1 MRRIFERILIFVL
14 VFAIFCTNININ
26 GAASAIRTDNFYQ
39 MKSEQQN
46 VRAKE
51 TTETKRIAKLE
62 GTTEA
67 KQITEGK
74 QKTEVE
80 GTTEAGQKTE
90 AEGTTEAGQKTE
102 IEGATEAEQKTE
114 AKGTTEKE
122 QMTEEKTIEKQQ
134 STETRKKEKSE
145 DIEDTEQHVSTQK
158 TEDTE
163 TQKEGQEAA
172 EESVPVV
179 QSTSPSTNHSVT
191 MPDVTSHYFLL
202 QKNSTKVTQA
212 SGKNLITVADA
223 KAASKYIYESY
234 PNGKAYNFT
243 PRFGTGSSITVGG
256 GNGGGVSFAT
266 IKKSTVKRFGA
277 VYDAVNSGYIAS
289 KAFNLQKC
297 TENPYAIYKKV
308 GTWYDYNT
316 GRTYAVDM
324 KISVTGYKFPGASV
338 RKQLANQ
345 ELAAPYVAFR
355 KNTIGLYVM
364 GTDYVQTRI
373 EFFYTGTQTGIS
385 GIRGMIQFCD
395 IDAQQGVDFGSGF
408 EKVLMFKMSASKLQY
423 NSTGLIGSS
432 KGYVSARSI
441 ENLGKNDENT
451 TAFGI
456 FSGSVVNCRWTM
468 AKCDHQDTGG
478 NAAYAVKGGYGIPV
492 ESSQADAI
500 SYYWSNSTGFLGIR
514 ADIGILPLPENVN
527 KTIYEGKIDAKSS
540 GGSKKFIQL
549 SERNREF
556 SYVLSS
562 AASMTSNIKKAK
574 YTTFQF
580 GDTIDSLLNVKSVKV
595 YADEAVSNNTQAAGI
610 TYSDVTSLF
619 DVVRTINTNHTTSVS
634 VKAKAASLTK
644 AVFYGRTYYVHIEVQ
659 VKTDEELHQMNK
671 SITDWYQ
678 MNETVKQKVPSASN
692 VRGSVAVVNQ
702 GSLSVTNNFGS
713 SAVRKSDYVAS
724 KVAMQLRVQKTDLD
738 TKKPVAGVTFGL
750 FGGEDADITKDKP
763 LYTAVTNAEGI
774 ASFQTGT
781 TGTFYKE
788 QFGDGPYCVK
798 EIAVPEIYKNV
809 WNPAVNTE
817 WSYKL
822 KSLKEEQLFS
832 ISSEVVQEAQL
843 ANVNC
848 KTKERSIKVYKRSK
862 DTGAYLSGAEFVLL
876 QWSQK
881 TQKYEELFIL
891 EEQKDEQGNPVYC
904 NQKQFKNTMDNLGR
918 YKIIEKKAPKGC
930 ILTGQEWILEISEK
944 TSEDGSNIV
953 FQNTKSGEKQTG
965 VLNYYNPLQKGKIIL
980 QKTDDEGQ
988 TVEGAVFKVS
998 TAEDIYAPWDVEEDG
1013 TPVKGAKPL
1022 ITKETV
1028 VDEITTGKDGKGE
1041 SNKELYIGRYVVE
1054 ETRGA
1059 LNHIK
1064 GDKLYEV
1071 NLEYAEAEK
1080 AYVFYNLNVGNL
1092 LMRPAFAV
1100 SKLADKTTNE
1110 KGEKVSFNTKT
1121 GRYTEN
1127 KVAGI
1132 YQAGKVIDYTI
1143 RVTNTGNV
1151 SLYNIKLK
1159 DNMDCEGA
1167 FSGQRLSDYIDKNTA
1182 SFVIPDAGTLETSNG
1197 DKVDIQ
1203 LVSESKLQVVL
1214 SHLNIG
1220 DSIELHV
1227 KATLKKD
1234 AKDAWKL
1241 KNEVYGEA
1249 QYADNGESEAEG
1261 EEHLADVP
1269 TKALTDEKGN
1279 SLVMDW
1285 DYINV
1290 PGIPDEKVLK
1300 TADKTTGIT
1309 IENGEIASGVKVSG
1323 TYHSKEQIVF
1333 SIVVKNSGE
1342 AALKKIT
1349 VKDVVSDALKAVI
1362 EEDSAGFSLDEE
1374 KKTEEGLYTLTTAQ
1388 GKEITAKAV
1397 DKDTLL
1403 LCSTGKDGEGKDRLW
1418 AGDYVVLKYV
1428 VKLLPGTANFYQ
1440 LPNKVLIN
1448 GWYFDGNKEQRV
1460 PEEEDEDEINVPGVP
1475 EARVAKLADKTTGV
1489 SLEEGRY
1496 DAGAKISGIYEN
1508 GNTVTYKITV
1518 TNRGSANLY
1527 NLYLTDTLSEE
1538 LENALEKGSVA
1549 FLEQTYTSNAGREVR
1564 TSLEEPQKLWL
1575 DFLAAGDSV
1584 DVYLKGKVRLEVGNI
1599 FALKNTVELTAKY
1612 KKGNEEAKKKQEES
1626 TAGNKPEGGDKED
1639 ITGNKPESGDKEDAT
1654 GNKPEGGD
1662 KEDTTGNK
1670 PETGDKGDT
1679 DSNKSEDKENSYE
1692 ETGKEVSEKS
1702 KEAIEKAYEEIQ
1714 KLTIQAAKEES
1725 KQYEEVPVTDYMKDD
1740 DCINIPGTPVAK
1752 VAKLA
1757 DKTEGVTLV
1766 KGRYEGKKTE
1776 GIYEYGDTVD
1786 YTITVTN
1793 SGTAD
1798 LYNVIAEDMIDKE
1811 LLSILKADSITVTTG
1826 QLTTKAGNK
1835 IQVEQ
1840 TENSEKN
1847 QEKKIAVALD
1857 YLKAGDSIEIHLKAV
1872 VQSGVNVHI
1881 GLNNKVHITAEY
1893 ESVNEN
1899 GEKEK
1904 TYLIDTPEMTDNDTI
1919 GIGVPSILVAKKA
1932 NKTKDIILDNGR
1944 YVGKRKYGTYKAGEE
1959 VKFTLTVSN
1968 VGNAV
1973 ARNIKVV
1980 EEPSEELKKYVEL
1993 KGFSN
1998 KEGDEIRT
2006 NQGNTVMI
2014 KKVGKKQTQLDKINA
2029 GDSVTLIYTGK
2040 VKKDIPSI
2048 KFLKNEASVEGEN
2061 KDGSKIPTTNKM
2073 RDYDKINLKEHSK
2086 KATGNQKNTSK
2097 GDGAKTG
2104 DNSNIAGYLLA
2115 GITSIAI
2122 IFVMIFDK
2130 KRRKSS

>member
-26 GAASAIRTDNFYQ
+26 GAASTIRTDNFYQ

-46 VRAKE
+46 SRAKAKQIVKVE
-51 TTETKRIAKLE
+51 GTTETKRITE
-62 GTTEA
+62 GKQKEEVEETTEA
-67 KQITEGK
+67 KQKKEIEN
-74 QKTEVE
+74 
-80 GTTEAGQKTE
+80 TTEAELEST
-90 AEGTTEAGQKTE
+90 
-102 IEGATEAEQKTE
+102 TEAEQKTKVE
-114 AKGTTEKE
+114 GTTEKK
-122 QMTEEKTIEKQQ
+122 QIIEEKTIEKQQ
-134 STETRKKEKSE
+134 STESQKTEKTE
-145 DIEDTEQHVSTQK
+145 KIEDTEQIVSTQK

-163 TQKEGQEAA
+163 TQKERSEEGQETS
-172 EESVPVV
+172 EDESVPIVH
-179 QSTSPSTNHSVT
+179 STSPSTNHSVT

-202 QKNSTKVTQA
+202 QKNSAKVTQA
-212 SGKNLITVADA
+212 TGKNLITVADA
-223 KAASKYIYESY
+223 KEASKYIYESY

-256 GNGGGVSFAT
+256 GNGGEVSFAT

-289 KAFNLQKC
+289 KAFDLQKC

-324 KISVTGYKFPGASV
+324 KISVTGYKFPEASV

-345 ELAAPYVAFR
+345 ELTAPYVAFR

-373 EFFYTGTQTGIS
+373 EFFYTGTQTSIS
-385 GIRGMIQFCD
+385 GIKGMIQFCD

-408 EKVLMFKMSASKLQY
+408 EKVLMFKMNASKLQY

-456 FSGSVVNCRWTM
+456 FSGSVVNCRWTV

-478 NAAYAVKGGYGIPV
+478 NAAYGVKGGYGIPV

-500 SYYWSNSTGFLGIR
+500 SYYWSNSTGFIGIR

-527 KTIYEGKIDAKSS
+527 KTIYEGKIDAKKS
-540 GGSKKFIQL
+540 GENKKFIQL
-549 SERNREF
+549 SERNQEF
-556 SYVLSS
+556 SYILSS
-562 AASMTSNIKKAK
+562 AASMTSNINKAK

-580 GDTIDSLLNVKSVKV
+580 GDTIDSLLNVKNVKV
-595 YADEAVSNNTQAAGI
+595 YADEAVSNNAQATGI

-619 DVVRTINTNHTTSVS
+619 DIVRTINTNHTTSVS
-634 VKAKAASLTK
+634 VKAKTASLSK

-659 VKTDEELHQMNK
+659 AKTDEELHQMNK

-678 MNETVKQKVPSASN
+678 MDETVKQKVPSASN

-702 GSLSVTNNFGS
+702 GSLSVTNNQGS
-713 SAVRKSDYVAS
+713 SVVRKSDYVAS
-724 KVAMQLRVQKTDLD
+724 KVAMKLMVQKTDLD
-738 TKKPVAGVTFGL
+738 TKKPVEGVTFGL
-750 FGGEDADITKDKP
+750 FGGENADVTKDKP

-774 ASFQTGT
+774 AVFKTDT

-788 QFGDGPYCVK
+788 EFGDGPYCVK
-798 EIAVPEIYKNV
+798 EIDVPEIYKNV
-809 WNPAVNTE
+809 WKSSVNAE

-832 ISSEVVQEAQL
+832 VSNEVVPEAQL

-848 KTKERSIKVYKRSK
+848 EVKERSIKIYKRSK
-862 DTGAYLSGAEFVLL
+862 DTGAYLSGAEFMLS

-881 TQKYEELFIL
+881 TQKYEDLFIL
-891 EEQKDEQGNPVYC
+891 EETEDEQGNPVYC
-904 NQKQFKNTMDNLGR
+904 NMKKFKNTMDNLGR

-930 ILTGQEWILEISEK
+930 LLTGQEWTFEVSEK

-965 VLNYYNPLQKGKIIL
+965 VLNYYNPLQKGKIII
-980 QKTDDEGQ
+980 QKTDDDGQ

-998 TAEDIYAPWDVEEDG
+998 AAEDIYAPWDIKTDG
-1013 TPVKGAKPL
+1013 TPIKGAKPL
-1022 ITKETV
+1022 IEKKTV
-1028 VDEITTGKDGKGE
+1028 VDEIMTGKDGKGE

-1054 ETRGA
+1054 ETKGA

-1064 GDKLYEV
+1064 GDKIYDV
-1071 NLEYAEAEK
+1071 NLEYEEAEK
-1080 AYVFYNLNVGNL
+1080 AYILYYLNVGNL

-1110 KGEKVSFNTKT
+1110 KGEKVPFNTKT

-1132 YQAGKVIDYTI
+1132 YQAGKVVDYTI

-1151 SLYNIKLK
+1151 PLYNLKLK
-1159 DNMDCEGA
+1159 DNMDCKGKFGE
-1167 FSGQRLSDYIDKNTA
+1167 QTLSTYVDMNTA
-1182 SFVIPDAGTLETSNG
+1182 SFEIPTEGKTVTQKG
-1197 DKVDIQ
+1197 DKITVKQ
-1203 LVSESKLQVVL
+1203 VSESKLQVIL

-1220 DSIELHV
+1220 DSVELHV
-1227 KATLKKD
+1227 KASLKKD
-1234 AKDAWKL
+1234 TRDAWKL

-1249 QYADNGESEAEG
+1249 QYADNGGKDAEG
-1261 EEHLADVP
+1261 KEHLADVQ
-1269 TKALTDEKGN
+1269 TKDLTDKEGN

-1290 PGIPDEKVLK
+1290 PGVPEEKVLK

-1309 IENGEIASGVKVSG
+1309 IENGEITSGIKVSG
-1323 TYHSKEQIVF
+1323 TYHSKEQVVF

-1362 EEDSAGFSLDEE
+1362 EEDSAGFSLNEE
-1374 KKTEEGLYTLTTAQ
+1374 KKTEEGLYKLTTAQ
-1388 GKEITAKAV
+1388 GKEITAKVV

-1403 LCSTGKDGEGKDRLW
+1403 LCSTGKDGEGRDRLW
-1418 AGDYVVLKYV
+1418 AGDYVVLKYI

-1440 LPNKVLIN
+1440 LPNKVFIN
-1448 GWYFDGNKEQRV
+1448 GWYFDGNKEQKV
-1460 PEEEDEDEINVPGVP
+1460 PEKEDEDEINVPGVP

-1489 SLEEGRY
+1489 SLKEGRY
-1496 DAGAKISGIYEN
+1496 NAGAKISGVYEN

-1518 TNRGSANLY
+1518 TNRGSASLY

-1538 LENALEKGSVA
+1538 LENALEKDSVT
-1549 FLEQTYTSNAGREVR
+1549 FLEQTYISNDGRNVR

-1584 DVYLKGKVRLEVGNI
+1584 DVYLKGKVRLEVGNL

-1612 KKGNEEAKKKQEES
+1612 KKGNEEAKKAYEESDAKKDDNEKTEES
-1626 TAGNKPEGGDKED
+1626 TTENEPEVGDKED
-1639 ITGNKPESGDKEDAT
+1639 ITGNKPEDEDKENTA
-1654 GNKPEGGD
+1654 GNKPE
-1662 KEDTTGNK
+1662 
-1670 PETGDKGDT
+1670 
-1679 DSNKSEDKENSYE
+1679 DKENFYE

-1702 KEAIEKAYEEIQ
+1702 KEMIEKAYEEIQ

-1740 DCINIPGTPVAK
+1740 DCINIPGTPGAK

-1757 DKTEGVTLV
+1757 DKTKGVTLI
-1766 KGRYEGKKTE
+1766 KGRYEGKKSE

-1786 YTITVTN
+1786 YTITITN

-1798 LYNVIAEDMIDKE
+1798 LYNLTAEDMLDKE
-1811 LLSILKADSITVTTG
+1811 LISVLKPDSITITTG

-1840 TENSEKN
+1840 TEKTEENHPEKI
-1847 QEKKIAVALD
+1847 IAVFDCLR
-1857 YLKAGDSIEIHLKAV
+1857 AGDSVQIHLKAV
-1872 VQSGVNVHI
+1872 VQSGVSVQP
-1881 GLNNKVHITAEY
+1881 GLDNKVHITAQY
-1893 ESVNEN
+1893 ETVNEN

-1904 TYLIDTPEMTDNDTI
+1904 TYLTDTPEMTDNDTI
-1919 GIGVPSILVAKKA
+1919 GIGIPSIVIAKKA
-1932 NKTKDIILDNGR
+1932 NKTKDIVLDNGR
-1944 YVGKRKYGTYKAGEE
+1944 YAGKRKYGTYKAGEE

-1973 ARNIKVV
+1973 ARNIKIV
-1980 EEPSEELKKYVEL
+1980 EDPSEELKKYVEI

-2006 NQGNTVMI
+2006 QKGNTVLL
-2014 KKVGKKQTQLDKINA
+2014 KNVGRKQIELNKMDSS
-2029 GDSVTLIYTGK
+2029 DSVTLIYTGK

-2048 KFLKNEASVEGEN
+2048 KFLKNEASIEGQN
-2061 KDGSKIPTTNKM
+2061 KDGSKIPVTNKM
-2073 RDYDKINLKEHSK
+2073 RDYDKINLKEPGK
-2086 KATGNQKNTSK
+2086 KTVGRQRNTSK
-2097 GDGAKTG
+2097 GNGAKTG
-2104 DNSNIAGYLLA
+2104 DSNNIAGYLLA
-2115 GITSIAI
+2115 GIISVVI
-2122 IFVMIFDK
+2122 IFATVFDK
-2130 KRRKSS
+2130 RRRKSS